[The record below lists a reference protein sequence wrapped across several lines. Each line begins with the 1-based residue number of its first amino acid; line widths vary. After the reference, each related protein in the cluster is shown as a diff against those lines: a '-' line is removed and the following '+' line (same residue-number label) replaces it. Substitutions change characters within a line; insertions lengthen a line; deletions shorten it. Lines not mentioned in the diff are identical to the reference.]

1 MSASNDLTYVVEGM
15 TCGHCKAAVADE
27 VEQLE
32 GVSAV
37 DVDLDARR
45 VTVRGGAVSDVA
57 VRDAIAEAGY
67 EARAA

>member
-1 MSASNDLTYVVEGM
+1 MTASNDLPYKVEGM
-15 TCGHCKAAVADE
+15 SCGHCKAAVTEE

-37 DVDLDARR
+37 DVDLDARH
-45 VTVRGGAVSDVA
+45 VTVRGDEVSEVA
-57 VRDAIAEAGY
+57 VLKAIADAGY